1 MQRKFYMARL
11 SLAEAVVYTGF
22 KKSYL
27 YKLTHL
33 NAIPFY
39 KPNGGKIF
47 FTKEDLDSWLSR
59 GRQATSYELAEKANG
74 ILNGVA
80 APVVSGQ
87 VEA

>member
-1 MQRKFYMARL
+1 MVRL
-11 SLAEAVVYTGF
+11 SLTEAVEYTGF

-47 FTKEDLDSWLSR
+47 FDKDELDAWLSR
-59 GRQATSYELAEKANG
+59 GRVAASYELAGEAND

-80 APVVSGQ
+80 PVVASS